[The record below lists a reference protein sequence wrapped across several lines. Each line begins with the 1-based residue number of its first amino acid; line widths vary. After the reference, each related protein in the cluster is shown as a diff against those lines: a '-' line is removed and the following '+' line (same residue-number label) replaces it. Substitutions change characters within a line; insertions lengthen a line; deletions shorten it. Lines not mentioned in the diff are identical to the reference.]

1 LKRISQEKITRD
13 KNLSSTY
20 LARLAVPLRKH
31 LFEKAQL
38 DYIEPPK
45 TEDDSE
51 MRRNM
56 SRPDGWFQKLRDAAH
71 TTILPYVISYLMV
84 IYGDEPCEVIP
95 DFNGEKANNARFE
108 TGRQDQAAAGPWL
121 AGKKGLRV
129 RHRLR

>member
-1 LKRISQEKITRD
+1 VAVEELKRISQEMITRD

-20 LARLAVPLRKH
+20 QARLAVPLRKH

-45 TEDDSE
+45 TEDE

-56 SRPDGWFQKLRDAAH
+56 SRPYGWFQKLRDAAR
-71 TTILPYVISYLMV
+71 TTILPYVISDLMV

-95 DFNGEKANNARFE
+95 DFNGEETNNARFE
-108 TGRQDQAAAGPWL
+108 AGR
-121 AGKKGLRV
+121 
-129 RHRLR
+129 